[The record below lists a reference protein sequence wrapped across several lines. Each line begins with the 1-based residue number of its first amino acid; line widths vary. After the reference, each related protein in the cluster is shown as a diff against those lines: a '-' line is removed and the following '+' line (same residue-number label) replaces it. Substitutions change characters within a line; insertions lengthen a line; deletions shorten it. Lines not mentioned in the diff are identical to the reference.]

1 MRGIHR
7 KISEINGN
15 LSALLLESPFHQI
28 DFESEGRVIGSD
40 EELRAMLK
48 YELAVGEW
56 LFLAVA
62 NSLGPLA
69 DVDVEFNCLFDTDV
83 DFLNL
88 E

>member
-1 MRGIHR
+1 MRGINR
-7 KISEINGN
+7 KISEINGD
-15 LSALLLESPFHQI
+15 LSALFLESPFHQI
-28 DFESEGRVIGSD
+28 DLQLEDRVIRSD

-48 YELAVGEW
+48 GELAVGQW

-62 NSLGPLA
+62 NSFGPLA
-69 DVDVEFNCLFDTDV
+69 DVDMEFNCLFDTDV